1 MDAFSLIQLPGSPI
15 AACLKMK
22 CGGFNELN
30 LKIKSYDE
38 YTVNWMFAFH
48 GHHILLYFTPC
59 KFNFQ
64 SMVLF
69 VDCISGIVD
78 AVSREMGVLMVYYI
92 KCYLGMWGRL
102 VSH

>member
-1 MDAFSLIQLPGSPI
+1 MFSLQAGWLDAFSLIQLPGSPT

-22 CGGFNELN
+22 CGGFKELN

-38 YTVNWMFAFH
+38 YTVNWLFAFH
-48 GHHILLYFTPC
+48 GHQILMYLTLH

-69 VDCISGIVD
+69 IDCINGIVG
-78 AVSREMGVLMVYYI
+78 AVSRKMRILMVY
-92 KCYLGMWGRL
+92 
-102 VSH
+102 